1 MKLIEAWPRQPFVG
15 LGLAAGFGIYCADY
29 APNSSSVALGAI
41 AVLALTALFSRS
53 SATTY
58 IFVAASFFYLHSSRL
73 IDTPGLRLAQELG
86 PQPQSVTVRGAVLSE
101 PKASLNNFASFLFK
115 LETIESQGD
124 RRLAEA
130 TIFVRWH
137 GSAAFGDE
145 LQLFGIAEPI
155 SQPRNP
161 GEFDMRSYLA
171 RRDVHS
177 QLFVSYEGDGAILR
191 HRGGNPILRTAQKSR
206 RWMQSVLSRGLEDSP
221 DVQGLITGMVLGLRH
236 QTPEDIEEPFQ
247 QTGTLHLFA
256 VAGLHVG
263 IVAQLLWIVA
273 TIAQLRRRL
282 AIVLIIPALLFYA
295 AITGLHVSSIRA
307 ALMSSVLLGGFLVE
321 RRVFTLN
328 SLAAAAVLILCW
340 DTNELFSLG
349 FQLSFSVVT
358 AIVLWADP
366 IFRWLRRAF
375 APDPFLPRSLFS
387 GSRRFADRLLWWI
400 ARGASVSLAAWI
412 GSLPLMLW
420 YYNLVTPISLLAN
433 MIVVPIAFFVLACG
447 LLSLVAAPIS
457 TALSVIFN
465 NTNWI
470 LARVVLVVVHFFAQ
484 LPTGHFYVERP
495 QWPKGALAEVN
506 VLDVGTGA
514 AVHVRTRRSDWLF
527 DAGGQRDFERIVRRY
542 LRTLGINRLDGILL
556 THGDSGHVGGASAV
570 LHEFRP
576 RAVID
581 SAARDRSPLH
591 RAFIA
596 ELATC
601 KIARTLCAA
610 GDELQ
615 LSHDLT
621 ARVLFPPNGFTAPM
635 ADDQTLVLQLL
646 IDKQPRVLFMSD
658 SGGRTEQRLL
668 ASGLDLHSDIIVKGQ
683 HHSGISGLPEF
694 LDAVQPQAIIATS
707 RDFPNSERITDE
719 WAEMVRSRG
728 IKLFR
733 QDKTGAVELRF
744 FRNHWEATS
753 YLTSET
759 FRSTSR

>member
-15 LGLAAGFGIYCADY
+15 LALAAGFGIYWADY
-29 APNSSSVALGAI
+29 GPNSSSVALGAI

-101 PKASLNNFASFLFK
+101 PKVSLNSFASFLFK
-115 LETIESQGD
+115 LETIESQGN

-206 RWMQSVLSRGLEDSP
+206 RWMQSVLSRGLEDSS

-263 IVAQLLWIVA
+263 IVAQLLW
-273 TIAQLRRRL
+273 
-282 AIVLIIPALLFYA
+282 IVLIIPALLFYA

-375 APDPFLPRSLFS
+375 APDPFLPRSLF
-387 GSRRFADRLLWWI
+387 
-400 ARGASVSLAAWI
+400 
-412 GSLPLMLW
+412 
-420 YYNLVTPISLLAN
+420 
-433 MIVVPIAFFVLACG
+433 
-447 LLSLVAAPIS
+447 
-457 TALSVIFN
+457 
-465 NTNWI
+465 
-470 LARVVLVVVHFFAQ
+470 
-484 LPTGHFYVERP
+484 
-495 QWPKGALAEVN
+495 
-506 VLDVGTGA
+506 
-514 AVHVRTRRSDWLF
+514 
-527 DAGGQRDFERIVRRY
+527 
-542 LRTLGINRLDGILL
+542 
-556 THGDSGHVGGASAV
+556 
-570 LHEFRP
+570 
-576 RAVID
+576 
-581 SAARDRSPLH
+581 
-591 RAFIA
+591 
-596 ELATC
+596 
-601 KIARTLCAA
+601 
-610 GDELQ
+610 
-615 LSHDLT
+615 
-621 ARVLFPPNGFTAPM
+621 
-635 ADDQTLVLQLL
+635 
-646 IDKQPRVLFMSD
+646 
-658 SGGRTEQRLL
+658 
-668 ASGLDLHSDIIVKGQ
+668 
-683 HHSGISGLPEF
+683 
-694 LDAVQPQAIIATS
+694 
-707 RDFPNSERITDE
+707 
-719 WAEMVRSRG
+719 
-728 IKLFR
+728 
-733 QDKTGAVELRF
+733 
-744 FRNHWEATS
+744 
-753 YLTSET
+753 
-759 FRSTSR
+759 